1 MTYFTRNQ
9 GFPFG
14 VDLSQHNASWDKQRI
29 PDFDQFK
36 SHTPEVQFVAMR
48 TGVSWG
54 YRDSV
59 FPRYFAEA
67 KRVGLCIL
75 PYHVLYPSAD
85 VVRQMDAFLTILKD
99 TNLEELRLV
108 LDVELTQSKTKWQI
122 TRTVIDSLE
131 YLKNATG
138 RYPIIYSRALWVN
151 ENIQVQDL
159 PAVDWWLAQYI
170 RSLETPLYTPEYP
183 CPPLL
188 PRGVRQWLIHQTTQR
203 GPAIGG
209 VGYYMDFNR
218 WNGSQEQLWAY
229 FGKEKPILAKCP
241 IDQMPCERAAK
252 ALRTIPQK
260 EEVAA

>member
-9 GFPFG
+9 GYPFG
-14 VDLSQHNASWDKQRI
+14 VDLSQHNASWDGQRI

-36 SHTPEVQFVAMR
+36 LHDPEVQFVAVR

-54 YRDSV
+54 YRDSM

-67 KRVGLCIL
+67 MRVGLCIL

-85 VVRQMDAFLTILKD
+85 AACQMDAFLAILKD
-99 TNLEELRLV
+99 VDLESLRLV
-108 LDVELTQSKTKWQI
+108 LDVELTQGKTKWQI

-138 RYPIIYSRALWVN
+138 RYPILYSRALWVN
-151 ENIQVQDL
+151 ENLQVADL
-159 PAVDWWLAQYI
+159 PTVDWWLAQYI
-170 RSLETPLYTPEYP
+170 RSLDTPLYTPEYP

-188 PRGVRQWLIHQTTQR
+188 PKGVRQWLIHQTAQR

-209 VGYYMDFNR
+209 VGYYMDYNR
-218 WNGSQEQLWAY
+218 WNGSQEQLRAY
-229 FGKEKPILAKCP
+229 FGKEKPVITQCP
-241 IDQMPCERAAK
+241 IDQMPCERGSMNVRK
-252 ALRTIPQK
+252 QSLK
-260 EEVAA
+260 EEVAV